1 MRLLLFS
8 GGINS
13 TALAYQE
20 RPDVCLT
27 VDYGQRP
34 AAGEI
39 RAAAA
44 LSRHLGLRH
53 EVAAVDFSSLGLGPL
68 AGRPSAEL
76 ARAPEW
82 WPYRNQMLITI
93 AGMRF
98 VAEGL
103 KEIMF
108 GAVATDVH
116 ADGKAPFI
124 RSIDRLMRVQEGGV
138 RVMAPARRMHPLAL
152 VRASGLPRNLLGA
165 TFSCH
170 VLDTPCGTCRGC
182 EKHADLIARLDSGHD
197 DDRNRPRGKAKLA
210 LSG

>member
-8 GGINS
+8 GGMDS

-44 LSRHLGLRH
+44 LSRHMGLRH
-53 EVAAVDFSSLGLGPL
+53 EVAAVDFSSLGLGSL
-68 AGRPSAEL
+68 AGKPSAEI
-76 ARAPEW
+76 AQAPEW

-103 KEIMF
+103 KEIIF

-116 ADGKAPFI
+116 ADGKAPFV
-124 RSIDRLMRVQEGGV
+124 RAVDRLVQLQEGGV
-138 RVMAPARRMHPLAL
+138 RVAAPAHRLHPMTLIRKSAI
-152 VRASGLPRNLLGA
+152 PYDLLGA

-182 EKHADLIARLDSGHD
+182 QKHADTMSRLGPGS
-197 DDRNRPRGKAKLA
+197 RR
-210 LSG
+210 

>member
-8 GGINS
+8 GGLDS
-13 TALAYQE
+13 AALAYQE

-27 VDYGQRP
+27 IDYGQRP

-44 LSRHLGLRH
+44 LSHHMGLRH
-53 EVAAVDFSSLGLGPL
+53 EIVSVDFSSLGLGPL
-68 AGRPSAEL
+68 AGRPSSEL
-76 ARAPEW
+76 AQAPEW
-82 WPYRNQMLITI
+82 WPYRNQMLITV

-98 VAEGL
+98 VAQGL

-124 RSIDRLMRVQEGGV
+124 RATDKLMQLQEGGV
-138 RVMAPARRMHPLAL
+138 RVSAPARRLHPMTLIHK
-152 VRASGLPRNLLGA
+152 SGIPYDLLGA

-170 VLDTPCGTCRGC
+170 ALDTPCGTCRGC
-182 EKHADLIARLDSGHD
+182 QKHADTMSRLDKGSK
-197 DDRNRPRGKAKLA
+197 R
-210 LSG
+210 

>member
-8 GGINS
+8 GGIDS

-44 LSRHLGLRH
+44 LTCHMGLRH
-53 EVAAVDFSSLGLGPL
+53 EVVVVDFSNLGLGPL
-68 AGRPSAEL
+68 AGRQPAEV
-76 ARAPEW
+76 AQAPEW

-98 VAEGL
+98 IAEGL

-116 ADGKAPFI
+116 ADGKTPFI
-124 RSIDRLMRVQEGGV
+124 RTVDRLMSLQEGGV
-138 RVMAPARRMHPLAL
+138 RVVAPARRMHPLAL
-152 VRASGLPRNLLGA
+152 VRKSGLPHDLLGA

-182 EKHADLIARLDSGHD
+182 EKHAGLIARLDP
-197 DDRNRPRGKAKLA
+197 RP
-210 LSG
+210 